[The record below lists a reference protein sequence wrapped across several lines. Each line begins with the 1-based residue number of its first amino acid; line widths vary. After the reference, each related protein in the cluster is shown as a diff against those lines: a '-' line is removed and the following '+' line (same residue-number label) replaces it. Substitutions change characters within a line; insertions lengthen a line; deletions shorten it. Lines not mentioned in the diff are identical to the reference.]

1 MENLYQK
8 TLYLNKDLSYLFNCE
23 IIEYDMKRAGL
34 SLIQSKL
41 FKLRDY
47 VGEKKIKELEFMGKE
62 ECNKEIGVMQKNKE
76 FAKLLLETFAEAR
89 KMFFEANDIPNNN
102 ILAIKKDAI
111 FIINKRCEHC
121 IFDTINFRIKN
132 VYYGYMYLNKCE
144 FYYKDSM
151 SPIDVKGIDDEILQ
165 AHQDYMLDFIRDVFT
180 LANNQDIESIQS
192 HLLKFISAYRSLNL
206 DKEYYRNL
214 NSTSL
219 FTYID
224 PESGPMEVKG
234 IDEDDIDKLDIS
246 YNYFNYIIPIISI
259 FV

>member
-8 TLYLNKDLSYLFNCE
+8 TLYLNKDLPYLFNCE

-76 FAKLLLETFAEAR
+76 FV
-89 KMFFEANDIPNNN
+89 
-102 ILAIKKDAI
+102 KKDAI